1 MKSEAYKKFLGFFE
15 SMGKER
21 LDGLDNSYFKE
32 MSKEEKSEA
41 FIFLK
46 EKLHAGSDE
55 AIRGLWILSEQM
67 AYPELKSRYDYLEK
81 NDNLHKQMLTL
92 AYYLYLY
99 DKDNK
104 YLFNIT
110 FFLYDNDKY
119 VRLSALS
126 FLNQTEKTNIVLT
139 ELENVFL
146 NDKDAN
152 VSYSACRQLLEAYGI
167 SKGDPATENVYKKHI
182 AEFLSSDRVKRNNA
196 LKWLKS
202 NFTPL

>member
-1 MKSEAYKKFLGFFE
+1 MKSEGYKKLLDFFE

-21 LDGLDNSYFKE
+21 LDGIDNSFFKE
-32 MSKEEKSEA
+32 MSEDEKSEA
-41 FIFLK
+41 FLFLK
-46 EKLHAGSDE
+46 EKIHRGSDE
-55 AIRGLWILSEQM
+55 AIRGLWILSEQK

-81 NDNLHKQMLTL
+81 KGKMHQQMLTL

-99 DKDNK
+99 GKEEK
-104 YLFNIT
+104 YQLNIT
-110 FFLYDNDKY
+110 SFLHDDDKY

-126 FLNQTEKTNIVLT
+126 FLNQTEKTYVVLA

-146 NDKDAN
+146 NDNDAN
-152 VSYSACRQLLEAYGI
+152 VSYSACRQLLEGYGI

-182 AEFLSSDRVKRNNA
+182 AEFLSSDREKRNGA
-196 LKWLKS
+196 LKWLKT